1 MTRATSPGSI
11 LRFLILASVIGFVC
25 IPLIA
30 TVLGGFKGLGEL
42 GVNPFGLPSAW
53 EFEHYSGI
61 LLAPEFWRYLWN
73 SVVITSLTL
82 ILTLGMASMAA
93 FVFAHIRFFGSR
105 MLMSYV
111 LFGLMFPA
119 ATAVLPLFLMVRDIG
134 LLDSR
139 WGVILP
145 QVAFGLAFSI
155 LLFRTFFEQLPHE
168 LFEAAQMDGC
178 SYIRFFFSV
187 TLPLSTPIL
196 ATVGVF
202 IAVSSWNNFLLP
214 LVILNRQEVFPW
226 PLGIMQY
233 RGEFGSEWNKILAFV
248 TLTMAPALVFFLA
261 AQKYIVAGLT
271 GGAVKG

>member
-1 MTRATSPGSI
+1 MTHRTAPGSV
-11 LRFLILASVIGFVC
+11 LRTLILASVIGFVC
-25 IPLIA
+25 IPLFA

-42 GVNPFGLPSAW
+42 GVNPFGLPKVWELDHYGAILFSSA
-53 EFEHYSGI
+53 
-61 LLAPEFWRYLWN
+61 FWRYLWN

-82 ILTLGMASMAA
+82 VLTLGMASMAA
-93 FVFAHIRFFGSR
+93 FVFAHIRFMGSR
-105 MLMSYV
+105 MLTSYI
-111 LFGLMFPA
+111 LLGLMFPA

-155 LLFRTFFEQLPHE
+155 LLFKTFFEQIPHE

-178 SYIRFFFSV
+178 SYIRFFFSI
-187 TLPLSTPIL
+187 TLPLSAPIL

-202 IAVSSWNNFLLP
+202 IAVNSWNNFLLP

-248 TLTMAPALVFFLA
+248 TLTMAPAIVFFLA